1 MDKHIENGFQLLD
14 DSQRPA
20 YLLGIVQNWLIM
32 VLDFVTMVI
41 AAMLSSLAV
50 TLRSSTGFT
59 GASLVTLMSFGDQL
73 TQIVIFLTL
82 LETSL
87 GKSYSV
93 RVDRPPLTN
102 DRCNHKAT
110 RFWCQCDFRGKD
122 FGGSQTTRRLA
133 TTCESRTYQCFRK
146 LQVVILD
153 SAFKG
158 PC

>member
-1 MDKHIENGFQLLD
+1 MEKHIENGFQRLD

-32 VLDFVTMVI
+32 VLDLVTMVI

-87 GKSYSV
+87 GKSFSMGIYL
-93 RVDRPPLTN
+93 PPLTN
-102 DRCNHKAT
+102 DRCNYKAT
-110 RFWCQCDFRGKD
+110 RLWCQRDIRGTGC
-122 FGGSQTTRRLA
+122 GGGQT
-133 TTCESRTYQCFRK
+133 K
-146 LQVVILD
+146 
-153 SAFKG
+153 
-158 PC
+158 